1 MSGPNR
7 AAIRL
12 GQRVG
17 KVGGNHAVARGRNA
31 RARTPTLRLKLWVKR
46 AHALEFGGGHEI
58 PMAGLRAG
66 TGSIGADPRTARFI
80 PTRFDGKGFWSIIKR
95 GVLGT
100 FHKVSKKYI
109 PLYVAE
115 FQFRH
120 DNRMT
125 LEKSVAQI

>member
-1 MSGPNR
+1 
-7 AAIRL
+7 
-12 GQRVG
+12 
-17 KVGGNHAVARGRNA
+17 
-31 RARTPTLRLKLWVKR
+31 
-46 AHALEFGGGHEI
+46 
-58 PMAGLRAG
+58 MAGLRAG
-66 TGSIGADPRTARFI
+66 TGSIGADPRTARFT
-80 PTRFDGKGFWSIIKR
+80 PTLFDDEGFWSIIKR

-100 FHKVSKKYI
+100 FHKVNKKYI